1 MGLKMKYPKRVLTKK
16 LLVICILIISIIF
29 ITGCIDDEKMETG
42 TTTSSQD
49 NHESDTQTTDSILKQ
64 GDVPGLTLSSC
75 TLFAVPKNAVDLNDR
90 IKYYADTLPI
100 GYKNVGEDSRWI
112 DQSGREI
119 RVELDKNV
127 ANQST
132 LDKYG
137 VNQSTFEEFKD
148 TILRPYKEM
157 YESSFD
163 YEEGDPYI
171 GDYSFYYAYTDKNTE
186 IQTTVI
192 YSVYNYNSIWVYAVD
207 DKDKS
212 KKEAIRIAK
221 IVVSRLD

>member
-1 MGLKMKYPKRVLTKK
+1 MGLEMKYTKRVLTKK

-29 ITGCIDDEKMETG
+29 ITGCIDDEKMETR

-64 GDVPGLTLSSC
+64 GDVPGFTLSSC
-75 TLFAVPKNAVDLNDR
+75 TLFAVPKNAVDFEDR
-90 IKYYADTLPI
+90 IRYVDTLPI
-100 GYKNVGEDSRWI
+100 GYKNVGEDSSWI

-119 RVELDKNV
+119 RVELDKYDV
-127 ANQST
+127 YQSTYDMNQST
-132 LDKYG
+132 Y
-137 VNQSTFEEFKD
+137 EEFKD
-148 TILRPYKEM
+148 RILGPRKEM
-157 YESSFD
+157 YKSSFD
-163 YEEGDPYI
+163 YEEGDPHI

-192 YSVYNYNSIWVYAVD
+192 YSIYNYNYIRVYAVD
-207 DKDKS
+207 DKDES

-221 IVVSRLD
+221 IIESRLD